1 MIKILG
7 SFKKHKRRDS
17 LLLLVE
23 GPGVG
28 VDGGREGDGGAGSP
42 DYHLIM
48 MMMIMM
54 MIMMIMMMMMITR
67 ARMTVSLV
75 VRELRGVRTALLRSS
90 VMASIVNTEAGTCG
104 DSG

>member
-7 SFKKHKRRDS
+7 SFEKHNRRDS

-48 MMMIMM
+48 IMIMM
-54 MIMMIMMMMMITR
+54 MMMMMMITR

-104 DSG
+104 DSVYI

>member
-42 DYHLIM
+42 YYHLIM
-48 MMMIMM
+48 IMIMM
-54 MIMMIMMMMMITR
+54 MMMMMMMMITR

>member
-28 VDGGREGDGGAGSP
+28 VDGGGEGDGGAGSP

-48 MMMIMM
+48 IMM
-54 MIMMIMMMMMITR
+54 MMLLLLMMITR

-75 VRELRGVRTALLRSS
+75 VRELRGVRTALLRSR
-90 VMASIVNTEAGTCG
+90 VMASIVNTEAGTCV

>member
-7 SFKKHKRRDS
+7 SFQKHKRRDS

-48 MMMIMM
+48 MMIIIM
-54 MIMMIMMMMMITR
+54 MMMMMITR

>member
-28 VDGGREGDGGAGSP
+28 VDGGGEGDGGAGSP
-42 DYHLIM
+42 DYHL
-48 MMMIMM
+48 
-54 MIMMIMMMMMITR
+54 
-67 ARMTVSLV
+67 
-75 VRELRGVRTALLRSS
+75 
-90 VMASIVNTEAGTCG
+90 
-104 DSG
+104 

>member
-28 VDGGREGDGGAGSP
+28 VDGGGEGDGGAGSP

-48 MMMIMM
+48 IMIITLMM
-54 MIMMIMMMMMITR
+54 MMMMMITR